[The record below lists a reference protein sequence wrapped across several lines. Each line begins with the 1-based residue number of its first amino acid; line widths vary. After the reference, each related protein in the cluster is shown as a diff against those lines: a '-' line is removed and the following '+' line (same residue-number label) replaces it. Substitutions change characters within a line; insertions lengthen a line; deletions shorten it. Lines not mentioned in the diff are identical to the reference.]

1 MKKKIFKI
9 GENPVDVQI
18 YYYDHKQTEDG
29 KNILEIYGCEHVGV
43 LCFVV
48 QSLDDSLCELTLFDK
63 QVYDS
68 KENELMPC
76 SDSTFSVASYEG
88 YLDMWYKNLNISALA
103 TACKDAWTENEPEEW
118 WVFNELGGDD
128 WEVVPV
134 KSKENLKFILG
145 SRIDEFEKEFNVFI
159 RPEANGEDG
168 RGAKE
173 SIRLERKDNWRERE
187 DEIRKRYY
195 QQKNDRIKKE
205 EER

>member
-1 MKKKIFKI
+1 MKKKIFEI

-48 QSLDDSLCELTLFDK
+48 QSLDDSLCKLTLFDK

-68 KENELMPC
+68 EEYELMPC
-76 SDSTFSVASYEG
+76 SDSTFSVSDYEG
-88 YLDMWYKNLNISALA
+88 YLDMWYKNLNISTLA
-103 TACKDAWTENEPEEW
+103 TACKDAWTEKESKEW
-118 WVFNELGGDD
+118 WVFNKLGGDD

-134 KSKENLKFILG
+134 KSKENLEFILG
-145 SRIDEFEKEFNVFI
+145 SRIDEFEKEFNVSI
-159 RPEANGEDG
+159 RLEPNGEDG
-168 RGAKE
+168 RGARE
-173 SIRLERKDNWRERE
+173 SIRLERKDEWRAIEYE
-187 DEIRKRYY
+187 KMKRYY
-195 QQKNDRIKKE
+195 QQKKDRIKKE

>member
-1 MKKKIFKI
+1 MKKKIFEI
-9 GENPVDVQI
+9 GENPGDVQI

-48 QSLDDSLCELTLFDK
+48 PSLDGSLCELTLFDK

-68 KENELMPC
+68 EEHKLVPC
-76 SDSTFSVASYEG
+76 SDSTFLVSYYKG
-88 YLDMWYKNLNISALA
+88 HLDIWDKNESPLM
-103 TACKDAWTENEPEEW
+103 TACKDAWTEKESKEW

-134 KSKENLKFILG
+134 KSKENLEFILG
-145 SRIDEFEKEFNVFI
+145 SRIAEFEKEFNVYI
-159 RPEANGEDG
+159 RLEPKGEDG
-168 RGAKE
+168 RGARG
-173 SIRLERKDNWRERE
+173 SIRLERKDNWREIE
-187 DEIRKRYY
+187 DEKWERYY
-195 QQKNDRIKKE
+195 QQKKDRIKKE